1 MRYIL
6 SVMYITKNA
15 KLSFLLCLCFWIY
28 SEAYV
33 QAQSVYG
40 GFEKIDKS
48 DGLFH
53 TSIRT
58 IYEDSKD
65 FVWIGSSDGLMRS
78 DGLFYD
84 IFRKNN
90 SNSST
95 LSDNTINCIVEDAN
109 EYIFWVGTSI
119 GGINRFNISA
129 KESAHYYIEPD
140 SDNITGMVRINA
152 ICQIN
157 KNKFL
162 VGTQSQGMYYFY
174 PEQNKFVNFETTF
187 KSSYALPKVIHRIV
201 TTNYFIWVTTS
212 KGLIQFN
219 LQGEFLKAYFFTG
232 ESFSDVPCDQ
242 SCDIMD
248 IMEKDNDNIVFTSK
262 NTLYHF
268 NWQSYTLSR
277 LFEAPENV
285 RLNHLSQDDKGGF
298 WIGSFMNGL
307 FYFNKN
313 NSEKAHYNKE
323 NTHGLIPN
331 NQISDLAIC
340 QHSSILWVATKMGL
354 SKYDYHQS
362 KFKQF
367 NLPQLSKGEV
377 TEAYTLVKDTSGG
390 YWVVSTN
397 GLYRKS
403 INDEYFSRVDIGK
416 DIIIYRAIVDENAN
430 LWFTTNKGVLTYH
443 SDSQK
448 YTLHT
453 FNSSSL
459 DHDRLNYLT
468 ALTAVVDDDL
478 WLLSKVALIKFN
490 THTFDYEIYP
500 FHTSGQNPIN
510 SRFATIKYATDKKS
524 LWMGN
529 RMGEL
534 FNFNIENKTF
544 STVNIRKMVNEDIKK
559 SCILLDLNISK
570 DGKVWL
576 ATYGNGLLI
585 YDPVK
590 DSVSTQLANGILE
603 SYVYGIES
611 DDNDNFWISSNLG
624 ISKVNTLSYKTT
636 NYSLDDGTYCHEFN
650 EMAHYRS
657 ADGDLLFGGID
668 GFIEFNPDKVYVNNH
683 QPKVYISSY
692 LVDDKPPVFGDEK
705 FEDVTYYSDSVI
717 TITSGSKIKFYA
729 SVLNFSNS
737 LKNKIKWKLE
747 GFDEDWN
754 ENYSFTAMAYN
765 TLKSGKYK
773 LVVKGMNNDGIES
786 DGEASLE
793 LIVEAKFYE
802 TNLFKGLLVAIIG
815 FVIILLIRVR
825 MLWHISQEDLLK
837 NKVKEQTEELTK
849 ANERL
854 AVSKEKILNQKTEL
868 EIHRNYLEN
877 IVEVRTADLERA
889 KEKAEESD
897 KLKTAFLAN
906 MSHEIRTPMN
916 AIIGFSNLLMT
927 DDFAQNQRNHFLNV
941 INQSSESLLVLINDI
956 IDISRIETGNI
967 ELIEH
972 ETHIPTLIKEI
983 SDELLFEEKSKD
995 VRFMQFYELINEDLS
1010 IYIDRYRLKQ
1020 IISNLLRN
1028 AFKFTLKGHVKLTV
1042 RSVSV
1047 DMLIRM
1053 GFSLNGQADEDTFHP
1068 ILFIVEDT
1076 GIGIRKEDLKLIFEP
1091 FQKAQEYDKV
1101 YKGMGLGLSIV
1112 TNLLKLFD
1120 GNILVNSEPKV
1131 GTEFC
1136 FYVNAKR
1143 LPK

>member
-1 MRYIL
+1 
-6 SVMYITKNA
+6 MYITKHA
-15 KLSFLLCLCFWIY
+15 KLLFLLSFCSLIFQQ
-28 SEAYV
+28 ATV
-33 QAQSVYG
+33 QGQSVYG
-40 GFEKIDKS
+40 GFQKIDKS
-48 DGLFH
+48 DGLYH

-58 IYEDSKD
+58 IYEDSKG

-109 EYIFWVGTSI
+109 DYVFWVGTSI

-140 SDNITGMVRINA
+140 SDNILGMVRINA

-174 PEQNKFVNFETTF
+174 PEQNKFVKFETTF
-187 KSSYALPKVIHRIV
+187 KSSYKLPNIIHRIV
-201 TTNYFIWVTTS
+201 TSNYFIWVTTS

-232 ESFSDVPCDQ
+232 ESFADVPCEK

-248 IMEKDNDNIVFTSK
+248 IMDKDTDNIVFTSK
-262 NTLYHF
+262 NTLYQF
-268 NWQSYTLSR
+268 NWQTYTISK
-277 LFEAPENV
+277 LFEAPAGV
-285 RLNHLSQDDKGGF
+285 RLNYLSQDNKGGF

-307 FYFNKN
+307 FYFNIN
-313 NSEKAHYNKE
+313 NNEKAHYNKE
-323 NTHGLIPN
+323 NTHGLISN
-331 NQISDLAIC
+331 NQISDLVIC
-340 QHSSILWVATKMGL
+340 QNKSILWVATKTGL

-362 KFKQF
+362 KFKQV
-367 NLPQLSKGEV
+367 NLPLLSNGEV
-377 TEAYTLVKDTSGG
+377 TEAFTLVKDAKGG
-390 YWVVSTN
+390 YWVVTKN
-397 GLYRKS
+397 GLFRKS
-403 INDEYFSRVDIGK
+403 IHDKYFSQVEIGHNV
-416 DIIIYRAIVDENAN
+416 IIYRAIEDENAN
-430 LWFTTNKGVLTYH
+430 LWFTTNKGLLSYYP
-443 SDSQK
+443 DSQK
-448 YTLHT
+448 YTLHH
-453 FNSSSL
+453 FNSDTL
-459 DHDRLNYLT
+459 DNVRLNYIT
-468 ALTAVVDDDL
+468 ALTPVVDDHL
-478 WLLSKVALIKFN
+478 WLLSKVALIKLN
-490 THTFDYEIYP
+490 TQTFDYELYP
-500 FHTSGQNPIN
+500 FHSSSQNPIN
-510 SRFATIKYATDKKS
+510 YRFATIKYATDNKS

-534 FNFNIENKTF
+534 FNFNIENKSF
-544 STVNIRKMVNEDIKK
+544 STVNIRKMVNEDIRK
-559 SCILLDLNISK
+559 SCILLDLSISK
-570 DGKVWL
+570 DGKVWM
-576 ATYGNGLLI
+576 ATYGNGLLV

-590 DSVSTQLANGILE
+590 DSVSTQLANGMLE
-603 SYVYGIES
+603 SYVYGIEA

-624 ISKVNTLSYKTT
+624 ISKVNSISYKTT
-636 NYSLDDGTYCHEFN
+636 NYSLDDGTYCNEFN
-650 EMAHYRS
+650 EMAHSRS
-657 ADGDLLFGGID
+657 ADGNLLFGGID
-668 GFIEFNPDKVYVNNH
+668 GFIEFNPDKLYVNNYK
-683 QPKVYISSY
+683 PKVYINSY
-692 LVDDKPPVFGDEK
+692 LVDDKPPVFGDDI

-737 LKNKIKWKLE
+737 RRNKIKWKLE
-747 GFDEDWN
+747 GFDEDWR
-754 ENYSFTAMAYN
+754 EDYSFTSIAYN

-793 LIVEAKFYE
+793 LIVKAKYYE
-802 TNLFKGLLVAIIG
+802 TNLFKGILVGIIC
-815 FVIILLIRVR
+815 FVIILLIRIR

-837 NKVKEQTEELTK
+837 NKVIEQTKELTA
-849 ANERL
+849 ANEKL
-854 AVSKEKILNQKTEL
+854 ATSKEKILNQKTEL

-877 IVEVRTADLERA
+877 IVEVRTADLEQA
-889 KEKAEESD
+889 KLKAEESD
-897 KLKTAFLAN
+897 KLKTSFLAN

-916 AIIGFSNLLMT
+916 AIIGFSSLLQT
-927 DDFAQNQRNHFLNV
+927 DDFTEDQRNHFLNV
-941 INQSSESLLVLINDI
+941 IHQSSESLLVLINDI

-967 ELIEH
+967 EIIEH
-972 ETHIPTLIKEI
+972 ETHIPTLVKEI
-983 SDELLFEEKSKD
+983 SDELLFEEKSND
-995 VRFMQFYELINEDLS
+995 VRFMQFYELTHEDLS

-1028 AFKFTLKGHVKLTV
+1028 AFKFTKKGHVKLTV
-1042 RSVSV
+1042 RSVSA
-1047 DMLIRM
+1047 DILKRM
-1053 GFSLNGQADEDTFHP
+1053 GFALNDQADEDTFHP

-1120 GNILVNSEPKV
+1120 GGIQVNSEPRV

-1143 LPK
+1143 HLK